1 VTTLLAPITTLPEEF
16 RPLRVEEYH
25 KLIELGVFHGTHVE
39 LVGGVLVEMSPQG
52 PEHFG
57 LIPYLTHLLV
67 HLVGDDYVVSPQGPV
82 IADEISEPEPDFAI
96 LTRRDTRRTGKPTDA
111 LLVIEVSNSSLR
123 FDLGEKA
130 RRYAGAGYPEY
141 WVIDVPGR
149 RIHVHR
155 DPRPDGTWG
164 AVEVIDSGMLQAV
177 AVPPIRIDVT
187 DLLDF

>member
-1 VTTLLAPITTLPEEF
+1 MLAPSSTLPPEF
-16 RPLRVEEYH
+16 RPLRVDEYH
-25 KLIELGVFHGTHVE
+25 KLIELGVFEGQKVE

-52 PEHFG
+52 PRHFG

-96 LTRRDTRRTGKPTDA
+96 LSKRDTRVTGKPTDA
-111 LLVIEVSNSSLR
+111 LLVIEVANTSLR

-141 WVIDVPGR
+141 WVIDVTR
-149 RIHVHR
+149 RVVHVHR
-155 DPRPDGTWG
+155 GPNPDGTWTS
-164 AVEVIDSGMLQAV
+164 VEVQADGPLTAF
-177 AVPPIRIDVT
+177 AVPPITLDVGQ
-187 DLLDF
+187 LLGY